1 MKNEVCE
8 PKLRMK
14 MFRGELLLRLGR
26 EMSAAIEADGYDP
39 NAADIRVVLEDGHIR
54 IGPLKALR
62 SDEELLAEI
71 PAALREQMLLRG
83 ILRPSRVKR
92 SNPYHGNRKSES
104 AMPNFRGLVSP
115 LFAFLA
121 EQDGPVLGSDA
132 AQLVAMRAGITTS
145 QMAVLL
151 PSGKQPLF
159 INRIGWALDAL
170 KRCGYAQSVKRGWW
184 CLTQEGRSLAAN
196 FPDGLSEEKI
206 KWIADAG
213 KRDTEAKKLRGA
225 EDQLKGA

>member
-71 PAALREQMLLRG
+71 PAALREQMVLRG

-92 SNPYHGNRKSES
+92 SNPYHGNRKSEL
-104 AMPNFRGLVSP
+104 AMPSFRGWVSP

-121 EQDGPVLGSDA
+121 EQDGPVLGRDTA
-132 AQLVAMRAGITTS
+132 RLVAMRAGLNS
-145 QMAVLL
+145 GQMAVLL

-159 INRIGWALDAL
+159 VNRIGWALDAL
-170 KRCGYAQSVKRGWW
+170 KRCRYAQSVNRGWW
-184 CLTQEGRSLAAN
+184 CLTAEGRSLAAK
-196 FPDGLSEEKI
+196 FPDGLPEEQI
-206 KWIADAG
+206 KWIGDAG
-213 KRDTEAKKLRGA
+213 KRNTEAIR
-225 EDQLKGA
+225 QKGAQVDNA